1 MARINT
7 ASLRARLDNCRGR
20 FDDIQ
25 RKGEAGADLLSRID
39 ALFLLF
45 DILVAVF
52 LEKTTQKTSCNSSL
66 PSSRNGA
73 EDGTHTASR
82 PGSRS
87 KGPKVRQAESDNL
100 RTATEC
106 RQCGHDLTG
115 TACSG
120 HEKRVKVDI
129 VLGTVERRITA
140 EIKDCPRCHTRT
152 KGGFPDAMQ
161 DPLQYGPGIV
171 ACAVY
176 LLSAQMIPLRRI
188 AAMLQSMTG
197 RLLSEATLLDLVSRL
212 HQAQETREAAAT
224 ERLRAMPV
232 MHVDETSLRVEG
244 KDHWIHVCSG
254 GPVTL
259 KRVHRKRGCEAI
271 GDIGIIPRFGGVI
284 VHDCWRA
291 YLAESTC
298 KHKLRGA
305 HLLRELQ
312 VVIDSNDYP

>member
-1 MARINT
+1 MR
-7 ASLRARLDNCRGR
+7 
-20 FDDIQ
+20 
-25 RKGEAGADLLSRID
+25 
-39 ALFLLF
+39 F

-52 LEKTTQKTSCNSSL
+52 LEKTTQKTSRNSSL
-66 PSSRNGA
+66 PSSRDGA

-100 RTATEC
+100 RTVTEC

-115 TACSG
+115 TACTG

-152 KGGFPDAMQ
+152 KGGFPDTKQ

-171 ACAVY
+171 ACAAY

-188 AAMLQSMTG
+188 AAILQSMTG
-197 RLLSEATLLDLVSRL
+197 RLLSEATLLGFVSRL

-224 ERLRAMPV
+224 ERAPRHARDACRTKP
-232 MHVDETSLRVEG
+232 RCGWRG
-244 KDHWIHVCSG
+244 KTTGTMSVPERPSPSSACTG
-254 GPVTL
+254 
-259 KRVHRKRGCEAI
+259 KRGCEAI